1 MNQRRFKV
9 HVMFF
14 LQTVT
19 FNFENLKLAEQ
30 SMLNDAEDEHIN
42 LKRSDQLFF
51 FFVSPILFSINVEL
65 FIVLL

>member
-1 MNQRRFKV
+1 MNQRRFKL

-42 LKRSDQLFF
+42 LKRSDQLYFCC
-51 FFVSPILFSINVEL
+51 FSNII
-65 FIVLL
+65 FYKC

>member
-1 MNQRRFKV
+1 MNQRRFKL

-51 FFVSPILFSINVEL
+51 FLFLLFFSINVEL
-65 FIVLL
+65 SIVLL